1 MSSTVLRREPESGS
15 CRGQAGEQNPCDS
28 LLGTCRMSPQP
39 RAQWPRSQHS
49 LSSLHRG
56 PCLSPRPRVLRSCS
70 VHLVSWGE
78 EGWRREG
85 CSERRCGSHLCP
97 LPPAREQLALLEA
110 RKLQYQRAALQA
122 KRGRDLEQ
130 AKAHL
135 RVAKSLEA
143 QITQVRAGRPVDL
156 SKVSVAWLSSR
167 TCRAER
173 WVAVL
178 MSRTVNKVAWRR
190 GDLNRMW

>member
-1 MSSTVLRREPESGS
+1 M
-15 CRGQAGEQNPCDS
+15 
-28 LLGTCRMSPQP
+28 
-39 RAQWPRSQHS
+39 
-49 LSSLHRG
+49 
-56 PCLSPRPRVLRSCS
+56 
-70 VHLVSWGE
+70 SWGE